1 MEMMIE
7 VNLESRKT
15 WVAPELKKVDVEAIT
30 AAGNLGAT
38 DGVLQGVS

>member
-1 MEMMIE
+1 MEMTIA

-30 AAGNLGAT
+30 AAGNNGAT
-38 DGVLQGVS
+38 DNVLTGNS